1 MFLFC
6 IGERGLVWLLMF
18 YYRVR
23 EKWVMEGTC
32 VLSDLCVSENQR
44 GGGGVYVVPVYI
56 RFM

>member
-1 MFLFC
+1 
-6 IGERGLVWLLMF
+6 
-18 YYRVR
+18 
-23 EKWVMEGTC
+23 MEGTC